1 VFQGGV
7 RIGLADRN
15 NDGTKDIITGAG
27 PGGSPHVKIYD
38 GRTFALIDT
47 FFAGSFDDLSGV
59 NVN

>member
-1 VFQGGV
+1 MV
-7 RIGLADRN
+7 RF
-15 NDGTKDIITGAG
+15 AG

-38 GRTFALIDT
+38 GRSFGLIDT